1 MIRKPIVPLR
11 FSCRLIIIQLFLTIG
26 FSALQGQFQPTPVK
40 KSDNLVTVNGKDFY
54 LHEVLQGHTLY
65 SIAKAYGVTEAIITE
80 ANSVLRT
87 KSLAIGLVIK
97 IPALASPQDGFLIH
111 SVQSKETLSSLS
123 RMYGIKIDDIRAV
136 NPDTRWGLSLGQKV
150 KIPRDKITI
159 RQEESSE
166 TAALAKNEL
175 IEKEQVVPEE
185 NTRNLP
191 CGAKAVPHKTDV
203 FNLVILLPLNLAEN
217 DALNYSDTLEEDHFR
232 FFEFLEGA
240 YLAIDSLRQSGL
252 NMNLTVL
259 DTERNP
265 ETIRT
270 IISSGKLSSADL
282 IIGPVFRSELELVAP
297 YAKSRKI
304 PIVNPLSSIDF
315 ATGNPY
321 VFQTRLKP
329 DQQIRKV
336 TEYLGSQYKSNV
348 LVIGRYA
355 ERNDPDFLTFFDQL
369 KVGLANSD
377 PAGKARPKL
386 VYFNETS
393 RSFLSPESNGVNL
406 DLYLSRS
413 QPNYVIIPSNYEV
426 FTTELINQL
435 NSKST
440 QFEISAFSLYP
451 SALGSLDLEN
461 LFNVNLEVFSDLEE
475 NPFVDYHDPA
485 VKDFCRL
492 YEANWNI
499 EPSRFSFQGFDLT
512 YYFTSALFYFGRN
525 LTTTVPCWN
534 EFFHFKPMQTPLL
547 FNSGANGN
555 GFENQAIP
563 IIRYSKSELNRKRV
577 N

>member
-1 MIRKPIVPLR
+1 MK
-11 FSCRLIIIQLFLTIG
+11 FSCRLIIIQLFLAIG
-26 FSALQGQFQPTPVK
+26 FTALPGQFQPTAVK

-54 LHEVLQGHTLY
+54 LHEVHQGHTLY
-65 SIAKAYGVTEAIITE
+65 SIAKAYGVTEASITE

-97 IPALASPQDGFLIH
+97 VPALPSAREEFLIH
-111 SVQSKETLSSLS
+111 IVQEKETLSSLS
-123 RMYGIKIDDIRAV
+123 RQYGIKVDDIRMA
-136 NPDTRWGLSLGQKV
+136 NPDSRWGLSVGQKV
-150 KIPRDKITI
+150 KIPKDKITI
-159 RQEESSE
+159 RQEATGQTTAPARNEAAEKEKELPVESSGS
-166 TAALAKNEL
+166 
-175 IEKEQVVPEE
+175 
-185 NTRNLP
+185 LP
-191 CGAKAVPHKTDV
+191 CGSKAIPHKTDV

-217 DALNYSDTLEEDHFR
+217 DTISYSDTLETDHFR

-265 ETIRT
+265 ETVRN
-270 IISSGKLSSADL
+270 IISSGKLNDADL

-297 YAKSRKI
+297 FANSRQI
-304 PIVNPLSSIDF
+304 PLVNPLSSIDF
-315 ATGNPY
+315 ASGNPY

-329 DQQIRKV
+329 EQQVQKV
-336 TEYLGSQYKSNV
+336 TEYLGSHYKSNV

-355 ERNDPDFLTFFDQL
+355 ERNDPDFLSLFDQL
-369 KVGLANSD
+369 KGTLAKAD
-377 PAGKARPKL
+377 PSGKARPKL

-393 RSFLSPESNGVNL
+393 RNFLSTESGGTSL
-406 DLYLSRS
+406 EAYLSGN
-413 QPNYVIIPSNYEV
+413 QPNYVIISSNYEV
-426 FTTELINQL
+426 FTTDLINQL

-440 QFEISAFSLYP
+440 HFEISAFSLYP

-485 VKDFCRL
+485 VQNFCRL
-492 YEANWNI
+492 YGTNWSI

-525 LTTTVPCWN
+525 LTETVPCWS
-534 EFFHFKPMQTPLL
+534 EFFHFKPMQTPL
-547 FNSGANGN
+547 FFISGGNGN

-563 IIRYSKSELNRKRV
+563 IIRYSKAELNRKRV
-577 N
+577 H